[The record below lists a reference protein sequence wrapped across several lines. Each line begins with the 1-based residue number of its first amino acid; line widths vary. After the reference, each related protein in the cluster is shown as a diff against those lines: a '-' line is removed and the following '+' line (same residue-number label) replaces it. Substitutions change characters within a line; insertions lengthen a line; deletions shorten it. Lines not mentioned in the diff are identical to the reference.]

1 MAHQRVEV
9 LWSPNNADEFAT
21 YCTELRLHSVQ
32 VREEG
37 VGEEGVGERR
47 GER

>member
-1 MAHQRVEV
+1 MSHQRVEV

-32 VREEG
+32 VRGEG
-37 VGEEGVGERR
+37 VGEERR